1 MNVRRTIVRVAAG
14 CCLIALGACAHQA
27 QPGPQRMAPLRK
39 GQPVETVDAALDYT
53 VIPAVTLQGAD
64 VMAALSAWARESRGH
79 NSHRTP
85 FFYACSVATPAPGP
99 DGVVPA
105 PARITLSLKNVTSRR
120 LLDEICRQGGLV
132 WWVERKTIMIGPPGS
147 APGNRP

>member
-1 MNVRRTIVRVAAG
+1 MLSDRARGVRPPSAAG
-14 CCLIALGACAHQA
+14 AAADGTAPKGAA
-27 QPGPQRMAPLRK
+27 G
-39 GQPVETVDAALDYT
+39 GDDAALDYT